1 MILKATKN
9 PPLVSGCAT
18 AFLAYLS
25 KKLNLVI
32 AVRCN
37 G

>member
-9 PPLVSGCAT
+9 PPLVSGYAT
-18 AFLAYLS
+18 EFLANPS

-32 AVRCN
+32 AVRRN

>member
-1 MILKATKN
+1 MTVKATKN
-9 PPLVSGCAT
+9 PPLVSGYAT
-18 AFLAYLS
+18 EFLAYPS

-32 AVRCN
+32 GVRCN